1 MQQPITKDLR
11 DSKRRQ
17 EDKAVI
23 ETFWPHEWWGGRR
36 EEAHRLMY
44 LTDGGEEIAGAGSS
58 LKAHLPV
65 DLPSD
70 QKIAMTDT
78 SDQSEFPL

>member
-1 MQQPITKDLR
+1 MKCSGLA
-11 DSKRRQ
+11 SG
-17 EDKAVI
+17 EEA
-23 ETFWPHEWWGGRR
+23 EG

-70 QKIAMTDT
+70 QKIAMTGT

>member
-1 MQQPITKDLR
+1 
-11 DSKRRQ
+11 
-17 EDKAVI
+17 
-23 ETFWPHEWWGGRR
+23 
-36 EEAHRLMY
+36 MY

-70 QKIAMTDT
+70 QKIAMTDR